1 MIFVNCTPPFS
12 RAPDTH
18 FTTATFIP
26 EAGPSTAGCRICSLL
41 RSTFHLSGRG
51 AGSRGG
57 RAGTRAARHHVSH
70 TSRARPVLGIRPSRH
85 RRVGARAPRAVET
98 RFKGRSR
105 QTRRRSGRPL
115 TSLASRLKP
124 GSPQGLDQRGRFRPG
139 VGRGLDTN
147 ALFASRGFSPP
158 PLPSHVFK
166 ESSDDKSV
174 FSSRRGD
181 GALWTPRKGGWSG
194 PGAEQARQRLG
205 ARLPGTRLVQKE
217 QVLSSLHVRVHSEM
231 QHFKTAQARALTPEL
246 HAAPA
251 QIVQRRK
258 PDSSWEAKRVPDT
271 SSQLKTVRNWR
282 VEV

>member
-41 RSTFHLSGRG
+41 RRSFHLSGRG

-57 RAGTRAARHHVSH
+57 RAGAGAARHHVSR
-70 TSRARPVLGIRPSRH
+70 TSRARPVLGKRPSRH

-105 QTRRRSGRPL
+105 QMPRRSGRPL

-124 GSPQGLDQRGRFRPG
+124 GRPQGLDQRGRIRPG

-147 ALFASRGFSPP
+147 ALFVSRGFSPP
-158 PLPSHVFK
+158 LPSPTSVE
-166 ESSDDKSV
+166 ESPADKSV
-174 FSSRRGD
+174 FFSSRGD
-181 GALWTPRKGGWSG
+181 RALRTPRKGGWSG
-194 PGAEQARQRLG
+194 PGAEQARQWLG

-217 QVLSSLHVRVHSEM
+217 QVLASLHVRVHSEM
-231 QHFKTAQARALTPEL
+231 QHFKTAQARALTPKL
-246 HAAPA
+246 
-251 QIVQRRK
+251 QL
-258 PDSSWEAKRVPDT
+258 
-271 SSQLKTVRNWR
+271 QLKLCS
-282 VEV
+282 